1 MTSLDSISLLSAW
14 SIIFCAFSHSF
25 SSLLCQL
32 PPTFNTV
39 CHCLC
44 LHISDFPPFVEYVCQ
59 CCKTSQ
65 NEKEV
70 NQWFYQMMQATSSFC
85 SPSSVLLP
93 CIWDMTTVTVFTY
106 SVYLSFWFCP
116 IVWVWTS
123 GSWRNDLGGWN
134 SPVVAYIP

>member
-1 MTSLDSISLLSAW
+1 MSYDNCNDTKILDRYYTLQKRYIFISSNKLLSGHANTFNSGDSVTSLDSISLLSAW

-93 CIWDMTTVTVFTY
+93 CI
-106 SVYLSFWFCP
+106 
-116 IVWVWTS
+116 
-123 GSWRNDLGGWN
+123 
-134 SPVVAYIP
+134 